1 MIFDI
6 GGLTSDKQ
14 KKIAE
19 GALKYIAIKEAFAMS
34 KENNLPLYKNV
45 LFRKYFTDFY
55 RLTQGAFSTPAM
67 QEVFYRLFQSICE
80 LYNTKYNRC
89 LNFKNIETIISSVA
103 GDKEKSFSS
112 KILHTLDN
120 DSPIIDSNVLK
131 GLKLQSS
138 PELYKD
144 LCNEYLYGNKIKGIF
159 GNKLSQTNSGGLI
172 AIAKAEKWDDRF
184 WMLCCKEYQRIIF
197 APLKGISYSKQRTIK
212 KARNELVDIV
222 RDIFKIHYLKTY
234 TSTIDRLEKEI
245 EIEKF
250 FKENEFEKKVFE
262 DKENFGINIIKQL
275 EDISLVKKIDFYLWA
290 YFA

>member
-1 MIFDI
+1 
-6 GGLTSDKQ
+6 
-14 KKIAE
+14 
-19 GALKYIAIKEAFAMS
+19 
-34 KENNLPLYKNV
+34 
-45 LFRKYFTDFY
+45 
-55 RLTQGAFSTPAM
+55 
-67 QEVFYRLFQSICE
+67 
-80 LYNTKYNRC
+80 
-89 LNFKNIETIISSVA
+89 
-103 GDKEKSFSS
+103 
-112 KILHTLDN
+112 
-120 DSPIIDSNVLK
+120 
-131 GLKLQSS
+131 
-138 PELYKD
+138 
-144 LCNEYLYGNKIKGIF
+144 
-159 GNKLSQTNSGGLI
+159 
-172 AIAKAEKWDDRF
+172 
-184 WMLCCKEYQRIIF
+184 MLCCKEYQRIIF